1 MRIGLGPAA
10 SSVFTARTPPR
21 HKGCLQVECD
31 PQEPTLTAV
40 VDLKLLLL
48 RMPLEKEEIGDPDA
62 GLVEAACVIIIF
74 ICSITRAQSV
84 SDYLDQGFTTQRFGK
99 TGLLA
104 SPRVEHK
111 NGKVKKKRRN
121 PWTSKDL
128 FGKRKRKVEAR
139 FQKQQG
145 TKNASHTKAKNTGL
159 QEGNSSIRLRINS
172 EASEVK
178 K

>member
-1 MRIGLGPAA
+1 
-10 SSVFTARTPPR
+10 
-21 HKGCLQVECD
+21 
-31 PQEPTLTAV
+31 
-40 VDLKLLLL
+40 
-48 RMPLEKEEIGDPDA
+48 MPLEKEEIGDPDA

-121 PWTSKDL
+121 P
-128 FGKRKRKVEAR
+128 
-139 FQKQQG
+139 
-145 TKNASHTKAKNTGL
+145 
-159 QEGNSSIRLRINS
+159 
-172 EASEVK
+172 
-178 K
+178 